1 MKHFRYTLILLA
13 IAMAGPKQAGAQV
26 IDSLTGKPKDISFV
40 IPPLVDIID
49 SAMKYNPD
57 LRFRSLDITVK
68 ESGLQTQK
76 TFWLKNVGFQA
87 DTRYG
92 TFDNFSTMATG
103 QSTSLINST
112 TRQMNYGL
120 GVFLKLPLGDML
132 DRKNLLK
139 QARTQV
145 DQARSMEQSEKN
157 QLRQL
162 IIKLYQDL
170 LLKQRLLQIKSQNY
184 GNAKVNMEM
193 VEKQFR
199 NGVIPMNDYM
209 SYSSLASAAEVDYET
224 ARSEFISAKM
234 ILEDIA
240 GFTFMSSPS
249 TVKNE
254 NH

>member
-1 MKHFRYTLILLA
+1 M
-13 IAMAGPKQAGAQV
+13 
-26 IDSLTGKPKDISFV
+26 
-40 IPPLVDIID
+40 
-49 SAMKYNPD
+49 
-57 LRFRSLDITVK
+57 
-68 ESGLQTQK
+68 
-76 TFWLKNVGFQA
+76 GFQA

-92 TFDNFSTMATG
+92 TFDNFSTLANG
-103 QSTSLINST
+103 QSTTLLST
-112 TRQMNYGL
+112 TTKQMNYGL
-120 GVFLKLPLGDML
+120 GVFIKLPLGDML

-139 QARTQV
+139 QARTVV

-162 IIKLYQDL
+162 VIKLYQEL
-170 LLKQRLLQIKSQNY
+170 LLKQRILQIKSQNY

-193 VEKQFR
+193 VEKKFR
-199 NGVIPMNDYM
+199 NGIIPMNEYM

-240 GFTFMSSPS
+240 GFTFMSSTS